1 MASRRT
7 HVWIAIGAA
16 VISGL
21 VLFATAPASSLVD
34 APMNQEWQ
42 GEGGDFDTAITRPL
56 SPFYDTPMPDDAEV
70 GELFAAEPVD
80 GAPPGVRMYR
90 ILYVSTDLQG
100 NRLPVSG
107 VYAAPAAQGSDGGYP
122 LVSFAHGTTGVG
134 RMCGISRTPFQ
145 PSTPGYTAWV
155 PHLKPL
161 LDAGLAVVASDY
173 SGMGA
178 PGPSSYLVGPL
189 EGRGVLDAMRAVRD
203 RSPMIGDVAVNKSK
217 HHRTTAPTNCWA
229 PSAR

>member
-1 MASRRT
+1 
-7 HVWIAIGAA
+7 
-16 VISGL
+16 
-21 VLFATAPASSLVD
+21 
-34 APMNQEWQ
+34 MNQEWQ
-42 GEGGDFDTAITRPL
+42 GEGGDFDTAVPPPL

-70 GELFAAEPVD
+70 GELFAAEPVAD
-80 GAPPGVRMYR
+80 APPEVRMYR

-107 VYAAPAAQGSDGGYP
+107 VYAAPAAQGPNRGYP

-134 RMCGISRTPFQ
+134 RMCGISHTPFQ

-161 LDAGLAVVASDY
+161 LDAGLAVVGSDY

-178 PGPSSYLVGPL
+178 PGPSSYLVWSA
-189 EGRGVLDAMRAVRD
+189 RGA
-203 RSPMIGDVAVNKSK
+203 RSPGRDAGGPRSVAHDRRRRREQEQTPPNNCANQLLGTVGTVTGVN
-217 HHRTTAPTNCWA
+217 
-229 PSAR
+229 

>member
-1 MASRRT
+1 MT
-7 HVWIAIGAA
+7 
-16 VISGL
+16 
-21 VLFATAPASSLVD
+21 P
-34 APMNQEWQ
+34 
-42 GEGGDFDTAITRPL
+42 PL

-70 GELFAAEPVD
+70 GELFAAEPVAD
-80 GAPPGVRMYR
+80 APPEVRMYR

-107 VYAAPAAQGSDGGYP
+107 VYAAPAAQGADGGYP
-122 LVSFAHGTTGVG
+122 LVSYAHGTTGVG
-134 RMCGISRTPFQ
+134 RMCGISHTPFQ

-161 LDAGLAVVASDY
+161 LDAGLAVVGSDY